1 MKYILIWKYDA
12 LYVYENYIN
21 HEPVHYYLL
30 WLNVIDSVPMHH
42 PVLLNGYYTH
52 KFKGLISV
60 L

>member
-1 MKYILIWKYDA
+1 MKIKYDA
-12 LYVYENYIN
+12 LYVYEKYIN

-42 PVLLNGYYTH
+42 PVLLNGYYAH